1 MMRRFAKWTAAAMI
15 VVGLLSGCTSEPP
28 WRTHDI
34 AGLVPELSFA
44 FADDRGRPVSA
55 KDYRGKVT
63 LLFFGFTHCPDVCPT
78 TLARL
83 AETLRSIDA
92 GHDDVRVLVVTVDPA
107 RDSTAVMHQYV
118 QAFGAQ
124 FVGLRGDAAA
134 LDALTRRYRVTYT
147 LGKPDAQ
154 GNYEVTHSTAVFVF
168 GRDGL
173 ARLMFT
179 PKDTS
184 AAIAED
190 LRRLV
195 YEPGRRKS

>member
-1 MMRRFAKWTAAAMI
+1 MRRYAKWTAAAVI
-15 VVGLLSGCTSEPP
+15 AIGLLSGCTSEAP

-44 FADDRGRPVSA
+44 FTDDRDRAVTA
-55 KDYRGKVT
+55 QDFRGKVT

-83 AETLRSIDA
+83 AEALRSVDA
-92 GHDDVRVLVVTVDPA
+92 GRDDVRVLVVTVDPA
-107 RDSTAVMHQYV
+107 RDSTAVMHRYV
-118 QAFGAQ
+118 QAFGPQ

-134 LDALTRRYRVTYT
+134 LDAVTRRYRVSYT

-179 PKDTS
+179 PKDTT

-195 YEPGRRKS
+195 LESSRRES